1 MRLDRKLFR
10 SVQRDLRDPCRK
22 CAVQLDQMDADEAQF
37 APHIFDPDKY
47 RIFSQLKREA
57 KTDVLASPPY
67 AALDS
72 TDAEI
77 DGLGDT

>member
-1 MRLDRKLFR
+1 VFNVTFAIHAEN
-10 SVQRDLRDPCRK
+10 VQYNLIK
-22 CAVQLDQMDADEAQF
+22 MDADEAQF